1 MWPNSLWRVGWKQ
14 WTAYSMLCS
23 AQETQRIQI
32 FPPPPPQIWLKWLHL
47 KFFIAPGAPEH
58 LTALGWDRWESWSS
72 PCQHL
77 VGGAG
82 SLVCI
87 RLELVSNYQCN
98 ELVSWRARD
107 LVTLLDITSSP
118 GRSPRLPPLWQGK
131 WCGDSQ
137 GDITATAWLSP
148 SSSIEMERTW
158 KCIININ
165 QKSCQSSQI
174 KPPNAVLTT
183 QADRQLLNLRTF

>member
-1 MWPNSLWRVGWKQ
+1 MWPDSLWRVGWKQ

-32 FPPPPPQIWLKWLHL
+32 FPPPPPRIWLKWLHL

-98 ELVSWRARD
+98 ELV
-107 LVTLLDITSSP
+107 TLLDITSSP
-118 GRSPRLPPLWQGK
+118 GRSHTSPPVTGKVMWWQPGRYHGHGLIVTIIFH
-131 WCGDSQ
+131 WDGEN
-137 GDITATAWLSP
+137 L
-148 SSSIEMERTW
+148 EMH
-158 KCIININ
+158 N
-165 QKSCQSSQI
+165 
-174 KPPNAVLTT
+174 
-183 QADRQLLNLRTF
+183 